1 MKEFLLKNARQHDYT
16 FGIVRVPDCQ
26 KYIEDEK
33 SALASLLS
41 PQELNY
47 LEQAHSDK
55 RKVEFIAGRLAAK
68 NAVRHMFGYEQEQYN
83 RINISKKEDGVPVI
97 DNHGECVVT
106 ISHSFDYAIA
116 LLARKPIGLD
126 VEKIE
131 RRPPALVSYFCH
143 PEEKKVYHQFQHDL
157 TRQDELLTTWW
168 TRKEAISKY
177 TQLGGR
183 MLFNAMNT
191 NNDTFVTGEPPQNI
205 QLISEID
212 DGYAVTI
219 AI

>member
-1 MKEFLLKNARQHDYT
+1 MKDFLLKNAKQHHYT

-33 SALASLLS
+33 SALVSLLS
-41 PQELNY
+41 PQELSY
-47 LEQAHSDK
+47 LERAHSDK

-68 NAVRHMFGYEQEQYN
+68 NAARHMFGYDPAQFSS
-83 RINISKKEDGVPVI
+83 INISKKEDGAPVI
-97 DNHGECVVT
+97 DSHPECVVT
-106 ISHSFDYAIA
+106 ISHSIEYAIA
-116 LLARKPIGLD
+116 LLANRPIGLD

-143 PEEKKVYHQFQHDL
+143 PEEKKIYHQFRHDL
-157 TRQDELLTTWW
+157 IRQDELLTTWW

-183 MLFNAMNT
+183 MLFNSMNT

-205 QLISEID
+205 KLISEID
-212 DGYAVTI
+212 NGYAVTI
-219 AI
+219 AV

>member
-16 FGIVRVPDCQ
+16 FGIVRVHDCQ
-26 KYIEDEK
+26 KYIESERA
-33 SALASLLS
+33 ALPALLS
-41 PQELNY
+41 PQELQY
-47 LEQAHSDK
+47 VERAHSDK

-68 NAVRHMFGYEQEQYN
+68 NAVRHMFGYEMAPYN

-97 DNHGECVVT
+97 DDYPECVVT

-116 LLARKPIGLD
+116 LLAKRPIGLD

-143 PEEKKVYHQFQHDL
+143 PEEKKVYRQFQHDL
-157 TRQDELLTTWW
+157 SRQDELLTTWW

-177 TQLGGR
+177 TRLGGR

-191 NNDTFVTGEPPQNI
+191 NTDTVVAGEPPKNI
-205 QLISEID
+205 KLISEID